1 MKSITLIKH
10 AKGAPGLRLFGLGPS
25 FIPSDGIKSLQ
36 LLLNDNTIWAKNRKR
51 SDIKKMLAN
60 SNVIVTLWDN
70 KNLIGF
76 GRATT
81 DKIYRAV
88 LWDIVISKD
97 VQRIGFGKILL
108 EALIN
113 DKQIKSVEKIY
124 LMTTNSQN
132 FYKQLGF
139 EINNQQNLMLLSR
152 DTKS

>member
-1 MKSITLIKH
+1 MKSISLIKH

-25 FIPSDGIKSLQ
+25 FMPSNGIKSLQ
-36 LLLNDNTIWAKNRKR
+36 SLLNENTIWARDRKR
-51 SDIKKMLAN
+51 CHIKKMLAN

-70 KNLIGF
+70 QNLIGF

-97 VQRIGFGKILL
+97 VQRIGFGKIVL

-124 LMTTNSQN
+124 LMTTNSQS
-132 FYKQLGF
+132 FYRQLGF
-139 EINNQQNLMLLSR
+139 EINHNQSLMQISR
-152 DTKS
+152 DKIS

>member
-1 MKSITLIKH
+1 
-10 AKGAPGLRLFGLGPS
+10 
-25 FIPSDGIKSLQ
+25 
-36 LLLNDNTIWAKNRKR
+36 
-51 SDIKKMLAN
+51 MLAN

-70 KNLIGF
+70 QKLIGF

-97 VQRIGFGKILL
+97 VQRIGFGKMVL

-113 DKQIKSVEKIY
+113 DKQIKSVERIY
-124 LMTTNSQN
+124 LMTTNSQD

-139 EINNQQNLMLLSR
+139 ESNHEQSLMLISR
-152 DTKS
+152 D